1 MGANCP
7 LVFGIAI
14 PAFGY
19 ISSLR
24 CEDTASIVAKVIIM
38 SLLCQSEFIS
48 DSNRH
53 CEERGNLL
61 FFNRKGCKD
70 LRKDLR
76 KVRKVLTV

>member
-7 LVFGIAI
+7 LVFGDAI

-24 CEDTASIVAKVIIM
+24 CEDTASIGAKVIIM

-53 CEERGNLL
+53 CEKRGNLL
-61 FFNRKGCKD
+61 FSNRKG
-70 LRKDLR
+70 RKDLR

>member
-24 CEDTASIVAKVIIM
+24 CEDTASIGAEFKV
-38 SLLCQSEFIS
+38 
-48 DSNRH
+48 
-53 CEERGNLL
+53 NLVIWL
-61 FFNRKGCKD
+61 FGYLKNTITYCCNQN
-70 LRKDLR
+70 
-76 KVRKVLTV
+76 

>member
-24 CEDTASIVAKVIIM
+24 CEDTASIGAEGLFI
-38 SLLCQSEFIS
+38 LPFCEPEFIS
-48 DSNRH
+48 DSNRK
-53 CEERGNLL
+53 E
-61 FFNRKGCKD
+61 
-70 LRKDLR
+70 RKDLR